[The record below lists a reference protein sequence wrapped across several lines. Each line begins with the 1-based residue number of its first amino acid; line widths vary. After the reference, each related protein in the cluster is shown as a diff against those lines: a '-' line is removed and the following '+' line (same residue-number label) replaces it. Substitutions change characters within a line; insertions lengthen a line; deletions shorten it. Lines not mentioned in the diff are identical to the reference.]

1 MKIIERASASCILH
15 LASSAFGKSEKIKTK
30 ELFSTL
36 YALQQKSE
44 LHALYTL
51 QFQEPEVRRS
61 FGGVLLAAWLETAFL
76 VPEAEPPFKKTNSKT
91 A

>member
-1 MKIIERASASCILH
+1 LH

-51 QFQEPEVRRS
+51 H
-61 FGGVLLAAWLETAFL
+61 
-76 VPEAEPPFKKTNSKT
+76 
-91 A
+91 